1 MTQRSNLDQLASL
14 LDRNRIRYGVRRSD
28 VQDEIIVT
36 VHSPL
41 AARIE
46 VHVPANAADAP
57 AMDPKAKTNRKTM
70 QNRNDFVRGFS
81 DLRLGIRPDPGHRED
96 LKRKILNDRFGN
108 VVEIFRTDKEGS
120 RAVMMQDV
128 FEDREITLDLM
139 MVMAEANIRFFEDV
153 LRLIDKF
160 FHSLDM
166 DMDEIEDLDEINL
179 DAYRGVLLSGLP
191 TLPDYALDD
200 STFR

>member
-1 MTQRSNLDQLASL
+1 MTQRSNLDQLFSL
-14 LDRNRIRYGVRRSD
+14 LGRNRIQYGVRPSD
-28 VQDEIIVT
+28 VQDEIIIT

-46 VHVPANAADAP
+46 VHVPADAANAP
-57 AMDPKAKTNRKTM
+57 AMDPKTKTSRKTM
-70 QNRNDFVRGFS
+70 QNRNDFVQRFS

-96 LKRKILNDRFGN
+96 LKHKILNDRFGN

-120 RAVMMQDV
+120 HAVMMQDV

-139 MVMAEANIRFFEDV
+139 TVMAEANIRFFEDV

-160 FHSLDM
+160 FYSLDM
-166 DMDEIEDLDEINL
+166 DVDEIEDLDEINL

-191 TLPDYALDD
+191 TLPNYVLDD

>member
-1 MTQRSNLDQLASL
+1 
-14 LDRNRIRYGVRRSD
+14 
-28 VQDEIIVT
+28 
-36 VHSPL
+36 
-41 AARIE
+41 
-46 VHVPANAADAP
+46 
-57 AMDPKAKTNRKTM
+57 M
-70 QNRNDFVRGFS
+70 QNRNDFVQRFS

-96 LKRKILNDRFGN
+96 LKHKILNDRFGN

-120 RAVMMQDV
+120 HAVMMQDV

-139 MVMAEANIRFFEDV
+139 TVMAEANIRFFEDV

-160 FHSLDM
+160 FYSLDM
-166 DMDEIEDLDEINL
+166 DVDEIEDLDEINL

-191 TLPDYALDD
+191 TLPNYVLDD